1 MLESSLD
8 ILAGV
13 ISGIIIGIVVSAPMG
28 PVGVL
33 IIQRTLNKGR
43 WFGFITGVG
52 AAISDMIY
60 AMICCLCMSLVL
72 PFLEDHKVALQAI
85 GSLLLFI
92 FGIYTYRSR
101 PNTKLPH
108 KQNNKNQKGTLVQ
121 NGVTGFLLT
130 FSNPV
135 IVFLFVMLYA
145 HFGFVTNNTLKLG
158 FEFLGVMIG
167 ALGWW
172 LGLTYLISKVRKKF
186 DEARIWRLNRT
197 IGIIVMVVSLMS
209 LFFTITGKTLY

>member
-1 MLESSLD
+1 MLESSID
-8 ILAGV
+8 ILDGV
-13 ISGIIIGIVVSAPMG
+13 IKGIIIGIVVSAPMG

-43 WFGFITGVG
+43 WFGFVTGVG
-52 AAISDMIY
+52 AALSDMVY
-60 AMICCLCMSLVL
+60 AMVCCLCMSLVL
-72 PFLEDHKVALQAI
+72 PFLSDHKVGLQAI
-85 GSLLLFI
+85 GSLLLFV
-92 FGIYTYRSR
+92 FGIYTYRTR

-108 KQNNKNQKGTLVQ
+108 KQTGKKQKGTLIH

-130 FSNPV
+130 FSNPI
-135 IVFLFVMLYA
+135 IVFLFMMLYA
-145 HFGFVTNNTLKLG
+145 HFGFVTTNYVKLAI
-158 FEFLGVMIG
+158 EFLGVIIG

-172 LGLTYLISKVRKKF
+172 LGLTYLISSVRKKF
-186 DEARIWRLNRT
+186 DEERIWMLNRT